1 MSLLTGAVATGRG
14 SHPFHSLADAVRKT
28 RKIRAVEDG
37 SAVGAPTTTRQSEAN
52 REATGD
58 IAEGV
63 EGQALHSLYAL

>member
-14 SHPFHSLADAVRKT
+14 SHPFHSLTNAVRQT
-28 RKIRAVEDG
+28 RKIRTVEHG
-37 SAVGAPTTTRQSEAN
+37 GAVGAPTTTRQGEAD